1 MTAHIYHELVDG
13 VDIPRCTWAHT
24 ITGRPMDGDPFP
36 VPFWV
41 PGESGAM
48 ITDPSGSVL
57 GFLTGGNE
65 RAPVSYFSHVDDVF
79 GDIKK
84 VTGAAEVRVMIPP
97 F

>member
-1 MTAHIYHELVDG
+1 MTAHINHELVDG

-24 ITGRPMDGDPFP
+24 ITGRPMDDDPFP